1 MDRREDALHKF
12 GRRLTDLRERQKLT
26 IAELAA
32 RSGLDPQHIIQIEA
46 GQIDFLV
53 TDIYALAQGL
63 GMTPGQL
70 LEPPG

>member
-1 MDRREDALHKF
+1 MDRPEDVLRKF
-12 GRRLTDLRERQKLT
+12 GRRLTDLRKQQQLT
-26 IAELAA
+26 ITELAA

-46 GQIDFLV
+46 GQADFLL